1 MAEPIKYTLK
11 TDPMG
16 MVGRECPKCK
26 SYFKVPLNETEC
38 EEMTC
43 PICGQKLECKK
54 FTTDEQIDYINSVIF
69 HKNECPIDEHQG
81 YSKVKPCHDY
91 VEMPAKCV
99 WKCDVCG
106 KMFGMPDK
114 KPELCPAC
122 GASREHLQLENKCD
136 FNPPEEKK

>member
-1 MAEPIKYTLK
+1 MAEPIQYTLK

-26 SYFKVPLNETEC
+26 SYFKVPRKETDC

-43 PICGQKLECKK
+43 PVCGNKSDCKK
-54 FTTDEQIDYINSVIF
+54 YTTDEQVDYINSVIF
-69 HKNECPIDEHQG
+69 HKSECPIVEHQG

-91 VEMPAKCV
+91 VEMPAQCV

-106 KMFGMPDK
+106 KSFGMTEK
-114 KPELCPAC
+114 KPEFCPFCDAT
-122 GASREHLQLENKCD
+122 REHLQLDNKCD
-136 FNPPEEKK
+136 FKLPEEKK